1 MQVAE
6 GKLRSE
12 NRGGIVNI
20 HSRYPARSTRI
31 VHGGLSEY
39 IDGQVHS
46 MFLALGFTEA
56 LAAAAAV
63 MEDVERSDRHACTL
77 MDRYPDGQ
85 RHVCCIGLCREYLPG
100 NAIGLAHAG
109 QGQD

>member
-6 GKLRSE
+6 GE
-12 NRGGIVNI
+12 TRGKSKGGTANV
-20 HSRYPARSTRI
+20 HGRYPARSTRI
-31 VHGGLSEY
+31 VYGGLSEY
-39 IDGQVHS
+39 LDGRVHF

-63 MEDVERSDRHACTL
+63 MEDVERSDGHACTL
-77 MDRYPDGQ
+77 MDKYLDGQ
-85 RHVCCIGLCREYLPG
+85 RHVCHIRLCREYLPES
-100 NAIGLAHAG
+100 AIGLAHAG